1 MNAYHLNRFVCNILF
16 IYDLSPV
23 MDSSDDF
30 YIYLSSEANKNE
42 FKENNSSAFT
52 NIIRPTIQL
61 QDSYDVGVENIIFS
75 PKVKNIV
82 KNDQQ
87 YKIELSF
94 MFSNGEDGY
103 DLVGIFTYVP
113 TKDIIFDNIQDI
125 IAFLNYDFKKFL
137 LENDVIEET
146 FVPIFS
152 YDYFKRIVRWS
163 PLTWTPKYSLF
174 EFNTDTTTLYSARW
188 KFSPG
193 MCSVLGILQAE
204 QNTRTPICHL
214 SPIIPNVIDYIFLYT
229 DIVRPTNFGGQIV
242 NLIDIVPMKN
252 VYSKCGAKTL
262 YKSVSSLIIDSISMK
277 LSDKNGKTID
287 FEDDVNIVVVLHFKK
302 TL

>member
-1 MNAYHLNRFVCNILF
+1 M
-16 IYDLSPV
+16 

-30 YIYLSSEANKNE
+30 YIYLSSESNKNE
-42 FKENNSSAFT
+42 FKENDSSAFT

-61 QDSYDVGVENIIFS
+61 QDSYEVGVENIIFS

-82 KNDQQ
+82 KNDQR

-94 MFSNGEDGY
+94 TFSNGEDGH

-113 TKDIIFDNIQDI
+113 TKDIISDNIQDI

-137 LENDVIEET
+137 LENDVIQET
-146 FVPIFS
+146 HVPVFA

-163 PLTWTPKYSLF
+163 PLSWSAKYNLF
-174 EFNTDTTTLYSARW
+174 EFNNGTSMIYSGQW
-188 KFSPG
+188 KFSSA
-193 MCSVLGILQAE
+193 MCSVLGILQSE
-204 QNTRTPICHL
+204 QNTRTPVCDI
-214 SPIIPNVIDYIFLYT
+214 SPIVPNVIDYIFLYS

-262 YKSVSSLIIDSISMK
+262 YRSVSSLVIDSISMK
-277 LSDKNGKTID
+277 LTDKNGEKID